1 VYRTSCSA
9 LSTDNLPVLI
19 DTACRSSF
27 QHTLIRPEL
36 WRTDWANFQTH
47 LEDKI
52 PFNPELYN
60 KIAIDTCVEK
70 FSGSVLKALA
80 NWTPEFRPRDDPRP
94 PIPAGIEDEITL
106 MNRLRRQ
113 LHLTRGPVLR
123 AESIRLQRSVTRRLN
138 EWRNY
143 QWSRT
148 LESIDP
154 EEQSLWRTTRRVM
167 RVPTP
172 SPSLVTPGWI
182 PVSDSEKSEAVA
194 DSLGTH
200 FHPVTDP
207 SVPTFIEIVDV
218 ALRSYFQIP
227 ASDPKLIN
235 PVEFHE
241 AMRGLN
247 ISKALEQNSIQY
259 KALEYISQRAV
270 CLLVQIFNSVLR
282 FHPFPQVWKH
292 AREISILKPG
302 KDPAL
307 PSSYRPISLLD
318 TIGKL
323 FENIL
328 LNNFLYEVNKRG

>member
-1 VYRTSCSA
+1 
-9 LSTDNLPVLI
+9 
-19 DTACRSSF
+19 
-27 QHTLIRPEL
+27 
-36 WRTDWANFQTH
+36 
-47 LEDKI
+47 
-52 PFNPELYN
+52 
-60 KIAIDTCVEK
+60 
-70 FSGSVLKALA
+70 
-80 NWTPEFRPRDDPRP
+80 
-94 PIPAGIEDEITL
+94 
-106 MNRLRRQ
+106 
-113 LHLTRGPVLR
+113 
-123 AESIRLQRSVTRRLN
+123 
-138 EWRNY
+138 
-143 QWSRT
+143 
-148 LESIDP
+148 
-154 EEQSLWRTTRRVM
+154 
-167 RVPTP
+167 
-172 SPSLVTPGWI
+172 
-182 PVSDSEKSEAVA
+182 
-194 DSLGTH
+194 
-200 FHPVTDP
+200 VTDP